1 MACYHRP
8 DACTLQALKDMANT
22 LRIHSITSTTE
33 AGSGHPTSCCSA
45 AEIMSVLFFHT
56 MKFKVQ
62 DPRNPN
68 NDRFILSK
76 GHAAPILYAVWA
88 ELGYLKLDQLAT
100 LRKMGS
106 ILEGHPV
113 PKQAFVDVATGSLGQ
128 GLGAA
133 AGMAYTGK
141 YFDKA
146 SYRVYCLLGD
156 GESSEGSVW
165 EAMAFASY
173 YKLDN
178 LMAILDVNRLG
189 QSEPT
194 PLQHKVEIYRKR
206 CESFGWHAEV
216 VDGHSIDELCKAFWQ
231 AGMVNDKPTVI
242 IAKTLKGKGIEG
254 VEDHENWHGKPIPK
268 DKVEG
273 IINSIRSGITNS
285 KKLTPGQPVNDAPT
299 VSIENIKLSSPPK
312 YKHQEKVATR
322 KAYGTALS
330 KLGHGNKHVIAL
342 DGDTKNSTFSELFKK
357 EHPTRFVE
365 CFIAEQNMVSVGVGC
380 CARDRTVVFASTFAT
395 FFCRALDQIRM
406 AAISESNINLV
417 GSHCGISIGEDGP
430 SQMGLEDLALFRA
443 IPSSTVFYPSDA
455 VSTERAVELAANTKG
470 ICFIRTSRPETTI
483 IYKNTEIFEVGKA
496 KVLRKTDKDALTIVA
511 AGVTMR
517 EALAAATQLAEEDV
531 FIRVIDP
538 FTIKPLDDKT
548 IVACTKGTKTKQIIT
563 VEDHYYEGGLG
574 EAVAAAV
581 ALDPNIKVHRMA
593 VSGVPFSATSAEL
606 LEKFEIDAN
615 AIMKTV
621 KCIIENQQ

>member
-8 DACTLQALKDMANT
+8 DASTLQALKDMANT
-22 LRIHSITSTTE
+22 LRIHSITATTE

-45 AEIMSVLFFHT
+45 AEIMSVLFFHA
-56 MKFKVQ
+56 MKYKPH
-62 DPRNPN
+62 DPKNPN
-68 NDRFILSK
+68 NDRFVLSK

-88 ELGYLKLDQLAT
+88 EVGYLNVEQLLT
-100 LRKMGS
+100 LRAMGS

-113 PKQAFVDVATGSLGQ
+113 PKLAFVDVATGSLGQ

-165 EAMAFASY
+165 EAMAFASF

-178 LMAILDVNRLG
+178 LLAVIDVNRLG
-189 QSEPT
+189 QSDPA

-206 CESFGWHAEV
+206 CEAFGWNTEV
-216 VDGHSIDELCKAFWQ
+216 VDGHSVDELCKAFWQ
-231 AGMVNDKPTVI
+231 ATLVENKPCVI
-242 IAKTLKGKGIEG
+242 IAKTMKGKGIEG
-254 VEDHENWHGKPIPK
+254 VEDKENWHGKPIPK
-268 DKVEG
+268 DKMEEVIQAIKSRILG
-273 IINSIRSGITNS
+273 C
-285 KKLTPGQPVNDAPT
+285 KKLIPGQPVENAPD
-299 VSIENIKLSSPPK
+299 VNIEDIKLAAPPK
-312 YKHQEKVATR
+312 YKHAEKVATR
-322 KAYGTALS
+322 KAFGTALA
-330 KLGHGNKHVIAL
+330 KLGCSNDRVVAL
-342 DGDTKNSTFSELFKK
+342 DGDTKNSTFSEMFKK
-357 EHPTRFVE
+357 EHHKRYIE

-380 CARDRTVVFASTFAT
+380 CTRNRTVVFACTFSTF
-395 FFCRALDQIRM
+395 FSRAFDQIRM

-430 SQMGLEDLALFRA
+430 SQMGLEDIAMFRA
-443 IPSSTVFYPSDA
+443 IPTATIFYPSDA

-483 IYKNTEIFEVGKA
+483 IYKNTEVFDVGKA
-496 KVLRKTDKDALTIVA
+496 KVLRKTDKDVVTVVA
-511 AGVTMR
+511 AGVTMQ
-517 EALAAATQLAEEDV
+517 ETLTAATQLAAQDV
-531 FIRVIDP
+531 YIRVVDP

-548 IVACTKGTKTKQIIT
+548 IICCTKGTKKKQVIT

-574 EAVAAAV
+574 EAVTAAL
-581 ALDPNIKVHRMA
+581 ALEPTMTVHRMA
-593 VSGVPFSATSAEL
+593 VSGVPFSATPAEL
-606 LEKFEIDAN
+606 LERFQIDAK

-621 KCIIENQQ
+621 KDIIGN